1 MWIFFDL
8 DDTLYDFEASSLI
21 GLSYIY
27 NNYGIGRHF
36 NSEEEWIDCYHRH
49 NRALWTLYN
58 AGLTDQ
64 ATLRHDR
71 FYLPLTEGGF
81 PPDQAEELTRELDTV
96 YLDQLAA
103 TGLLLPG
110 AIETIEELK
119 ARGHKIGIL
128 SNGFCGVQEGKLKS
142 SGLDRLVD
150 CVVLSDEIGVNKPDR
165 RIFDY
170 ALSKSGAEAGAA
182 VMIGDNPDTDIAGAE
197 AAGWKALLYVRHPS
211 AAPPDRSISSLKEL
225 TRHPLIP

>member
-8 DDTLYDFEASSLI
+8 DDTLYDFETSSLI

-27 NNYGIGRHF
+27 KNYGIDRHF
-36 NSEEEWIDCYHRH
+36 KSEKEWIDCYHRH
-49 NRALWTLYN
+49 NHALWTLYN
-58 AGLTDQ
+58 AGQTDQ
-64 ATLRHDR
+64 TTLRHDR

-81 PPDQAEELTRELDTV
+81 PHNQAEELTRQLDTV

-110 AIETIEELK
+110 ATEAIEELRS
-119 ARGHKIGIL
+119 RGHKIGIL

-150 CVVLSDEIGVNKPDR
+150 CVVLSDEIGINKPDR
-165 RIFDY
+165 RIYDY
-170 ALSKSGAEAGAA
+170 ALSKSGATASDTIM
-182 VMIGDNPDTDIAGAE
+182 VGDNPDTDIAGALS
-197 AAGWKALLYVRHPS
+197 AGWKALLYARNPS
-211 AAPPDRSISSLKEL
+211 DSPTSQSISSLKEL
-225 TRHPLIP
+225 PHHPLIS